1 MSRILRRCVV
11 ALLIAASAGA
21 SAQQAKRARVGVLL
35 FSSPENDPNLA
46 TFRQGLAEL
55 GYVEGR
61 NLTTLYRYAEGKPER
76 LPQLARELV
85 ALRPDVIFALGG
97 DVAPSARTAS
107 NSIPIIAAVSVDPVR
122 SGLVPSL
129 ARPGGNI
136 SGVTYVSSELAAK
149 RLQLLKEAI
158 PNIARVAVL
167 WNPDHVDPE
176 YADTQGAG
184 RTLGVRVQSLEVRG
198 PDDFDAAFRAAAAEQ
213 AQALIVISSR
223 LMTFQ
228 RQRIMEF
235 ADRRRIPVVA
245 GWGPWAQGGAL
256 MSYGPDLNLSVR
268 RAAAYVD
275 RVLKGASPADLPV
288 EQPTKFDLVINLKTA
303 KNLGVTIPASLRV
316 QAAQVIE

>member
-1 MSRILRRCVV
+1 MGRILGRCVV
-11 ALLIAASAGA
+11 ALLIVASAGA
-21 SAQQAKRARVGVLL
+21 VAQQARSARVGVLL

-158 PNIARVAVL
+158 PDIARAAVL

-176 YADTQGAG
+176 YAEIG
-184 RTLGVRVQSLEVRG
+184 RAHV
-198 PDDFDAAFRAAAAEQ
+198 
-213 AQALIVISSR
+213 
-223 LMTFQ
+223 
-228 RQRIMEF
+228 
-235 ADRRRIPVVA
+235 
-245 GWGPWAQGGAL
+245 
-256 MSYGPDLNLSVR
+256 
-268 RAAAYVD
+268 
-275 RVLKGASPADLPV
+275 
-288 EQPTKFDLVINLKTA
+288 
-303 KNLGVTIPASLRV
+303 
-316 QAAQVIE
+316 